1 MALTETVFIM
11 FEGLTAMRNTTAGVA
26 NRYPISNNYT

>member
-26 NRYPISNNYT
+26 NPISNNYT